1 MNNKTKKYLITE
13 SIQIDFQIEAN
24 SAEEARDAYFE
35 HFEKM
40 FTGSK
45 ITCENSSEMS
55 CYEITEEGEYKKD
68 TSI

>member
-13 SIQIDFQIEAN
+13 SIQVDFEIKAN
-24 SAEEARDAYFE
+24 SAEEARDAYFK

-40 FTGSK
+40 FKESK
-45 ITCENSSEMS
+45 ITCENSSDMS
-55 CYEITEEGEYKKD
+55 CYEITEEGKFKKD

>member
-1 MNNKTKKYLITE
+1 MKKYLITE
-13 SIQIDFQIEAN
+13 NIQVDFEIEAT

-35 HFEKM
+35 HFKKM

-45 ITCENSSEMS
+45 IKCENSFEMT
-55 CYEITEEGEYKKD
+55 CYEITEEGKYKKD